1 MMLLC
6 KNKTLLFIIILF
18 SGFLFYYP
26 LYSQDRANIIVAQ
39 DGTGN
44 FKTITEAL
52 NAAPH
57 QNDKTFIILVKNGT
71 YAEKLFITKSNI
83 AIVGENRDS
92 TKIVFAELRR
102 NWIAQE
108 GKTDWGSGTINID
121 SAVVGFT
128 LANLTVHNNYGSLF
142 GDHDHQ
148 FAIRGWGTKIIFLNC
163 NIIADGGDTVALWN
177 PNGMYY
183 HSNCY
188 FEGWVDYVCP
198 QGWCYITDS
207 KFYGHNLSASL
218 WHNGS
223 VDKNQKL
230 VIRYSYF
237 DGTPGFPLGRHHR
250 DAQFYLLDCIFSEN
264 LADVPIYWPVSP
276 NAKEWIWGERHY
288 FYNCHRIGGDYDWFN
303 DNLEEAETSPNANS
317 INAKWTFDGKWNPK
331 NEMTP
336 HLPFVSLPQPRNGSY
351 FNAEKTILRW
361 VPSRNAVSFKIYFWK
376 SIYPQVLKRGEK
388 LKTGTHASGEPIFIR
403 NQKENYFNP
412 GKLDPSSTYYWR
424 IDEMQMDGSVKAG
437 MLWHFTT
444 K

>member
-1 MMLLC
+1 MISFRGKFC
-6 KNKTLLFIIILF
+6 ILLFLTGSF
-18 SGFLFYYP
+18 CSVLP
-26 LYSQDRANIIVAQ
+26 QERVNLIVAK
-39 DGTGN
+39 DGNGN

-71 YAEKLFITKSNI
+71 YNEKLFVSKSNI

-92 TKIVFAELRR
+92 TRIIYAELRR
-102 NWIAQE
+102 NWLAQPNR
-108 GKTDWGSGTINID
+108 TDWGSGTINID
-121 SAVVGFT
+121 SVVVGFT
-128 LANLTVHNNYGSLF
+128 LANLTVHNNYGSLYS
-142 GDHDHQ
+142 DHDHQ

-223 VDKNQKL
+223 EDKDQKL

-237 DGTPGFPLGRHHR
+237 NGVRGFPLGRHHR

-264 LADVPIYWPVSP
+264 MADIPIYWPVSP
-276 NAKEWIWGERHY
+276 NAKEWIWGDRHY
-288 FYNCHRIGGDYDWFN
+288 FYNCHRLGGDYDWFS
-303 DNLEEAETSPNANS
+303 DNLDEAEKSPS
-317 INAKWTFDGKWNPK
+317 PEIVNAKWTFAGKWDPE

-336 HLPFVSLPQPRNGSY
+336 VLPFVSLPNPRNGAY
-351 FNAEKTILRW
+351 KVNTEKAVLKWT
-361 VPSRNAVSFKIYFWK
+361 PSRNAALHNIYFWK
-376 SIYPQVLKRGEK
+376 SIYPQALYRGEK
-388 LKTGTHASGEPIFIR
+388 LKTGSHASGDPVFIG
-403 NQKENYFNP
+403 NQKENYFTP
-412 GKLDPSSTYYWR
+412 GKLDSDSTYYWR
-424 IDEMQMDGSVKAG
+424 VDEVLSDGSIITG
-437 MLWHFTT
+437 PLWHFTT